1 MTRVQI
7 LLLVALAAPAWG
19 AEETA
24 AWDLGDEKL
33 RYDHKPGAPPE
44 GASDP
49 QVAAHQLV
57 GQADFGEG
65 RRPKLGVSRP
75 GDLVWHYALRVPR
88 LPEGK
93 HKRGRPITVEVDER
107 FPLASGAFKV
117 TGNHSVRAKGRRW
130 QIRSSLLITR
140 TKPASFKQGNLVI
153 TRRFDAKQGR
163 LQLASYQFEI
173 ESLVA
178 GGEGKTRRDVWTGR
192 IEPKRPVRVL
202 AKDFHL
208 QVQQAIERGS
218 EWLKRATTKRLNA
231 FKAATQPSHQRL
243 GQLALPLFA
252 LLRSGVSPRD
262 LRPHFAWCAQQP
274 LEATYSVSLWV
285 MALEALAVKRTAL
298 PPKARTRSVTRFDR
312 GQLGKQDKE
321 LMRRAVRWL
330 IATRKKGEGW
340 WSYYASPLG
349 EEAPAG
355 ALGPFGHDHK
365 TLAKQGDRSNSQ
377 FAVLALHSALASGI
391 DVPGEVWREVTR
403 EALESQAKK
412 GPSGGLSG
420 SLFGKDSPFSFDARD
435 LRGDPNQTMERV
447 ARRARTIEVDRGQVR
462 GWAYVSR
469 RRPQGGAYGSMTAA
483 GVSTLAICRE
493 GLERTRASQP
503 KLEED
508 LLRALRDGL
517 CWMREN
523 YDVAQN
529 PRRGATWYYYYAY
542 SLEKAMDTAGIERLG
557 AREWWRDV
565 AAELLARQDDRGS
578 WEENIESTAFSLL
591 VLNRATLPAKL
602 EISEAERVKS
612 GGNDPSL
619 WDRVVVEGV
628 GQLQLRDL
636 LAAMAETP
644 DAAAERL
651 ELAQKALAALDP
663 AARPRLVP
671 ELAAL
676 VDHRHKAT
684 RKWAREVVEEL
695 TGTLEPEGLER
706 FLARWEGVRLAGEAL
721 DYARLPLLRE
731 VVRDP
736 GSSRPLL
743 EHALLVVGR
752 LRAVETVEDL
762 TRALESKDIER
773 RQLVWP
779 HLVGLVDT
787 GYPDYEP
794 AASARVRQDQLAAWR
809 AWWTAAGPAQVQAER
824 VRRWVRDLGYP
835 GRVKAAEKA
844 LVGVGEPAL
853 RSLIDAL
860 RTPSSRASAHR
871 VLRAI
876 TGQKLAPDPQAWL
889 EWWEQQEERG
899 K

>member
-1 MTRVQI
+1 MPRASI
-7 LLLVALAAPAWG
+7 LLFVALALPAWG

-33 RYDHKPGAPPE
+33 RYDHKPGEPPE

-49 QVAAHQLV
+49 QVAEHQLL

-65 RRPKLGVSRP
+65 RRPKLGVSRA

-88 LPEGK
+88 LPGGK
-93 HKRGRPITVEVDER
+93 HKKGRPITIEVEER
-107 FPLASGAFKV
+107 FPLASGEFKV
-117 TGNHSVRAKGRRW
+117 TGNHSVRIKGRRW
-130 QIRSSLLITR
+130 QIRSSLLISR
-140 TKPASFKQGNLVI
+140 TKPTTFKQGNLVV
-153 TRRFDAKQGR
+153 TRRFDAKKGR

-173 ESLVA
+173 ESLIP
-178 GGEGKTRRDVWTGR
+178 GEEGKTRRDTWTGR

-218 EWLKRATTKRLNA
+218 EWLKRATTKRLNS

-243 GQLALPLFA
+243 GQLSLPLFA
-252 LLRSGVSPRD
+252 LLRSGVSPRE
-262 LRPHFAWCAQQP
+262 LVQHFEWCAQQP

-298 PPKARTRSVTRFDR
+298 PPRARTRSVTRFDR
-312 GQLGKQDKE
+312 GQLGKKHKE

-355 ALGPFGHDHK
+355 TLGPFGHDHK
-365 TLAKQGDRSNSQ
+365 TVAKNGDRSNSQ

-391 DVPGEVWREVTR
+391 DVPGEVWLEVTR
-403 EALESQAKK
+403 EALGSQAKK
-412 GPSGGLSG
+412 GPGGNLSG

-447 ARRARTIEVDRGQVR
+447 TQRARTIEVDRGKVR
-462 GWAYVSR
+462 GWSYGSK
-469 RRPQGGAYGSMTAA
+469 RRPNGGAYGSMTAA

-493 GLERTRASQP
+493 GLERTKSGKP
-503 KLEED
+503 KLEER
-508 LLRALRDGL
+508 LLRSLRDGL
-517 CWMREN
+517 CWMLEN
-523 YDVAQN
+523 YDVTQN

-542 SLEKAMDTAGIERLG
+542 SLEKAMDTAGVERLG
-557 AREWWRDV
+557 AREWWRDI

-578 WEENIESTAFSLL
+578 WGESIESTSFSLL

-602 EISEAERVKS
+602 EIGEAERVKS

-671 ELAAL
+671 ELQAL
-676 VDHRHKAT
+676 VEHRHKAT
-684 RKWAREVVEEL
+684 RKWAREVLEGL
-695 TGTLEPEGLER
+695 AGTLDPKGLER

-721 DYARLPLLRE
+721 DYDKLALLRE

-736 GSSRPLL
+736 KSPLPLL
-743 EHALLVVGR
+743 EHALLVIGR
-752 LRAVETVEDL
+752 LRAVEAVEDL
-762 TRALESKDIER
+762 TQALESKDFER
-773 RQLVWP
+773 RKLVWP

-794 AASARVRQDQLAAWR
+794 SASQRVRQEQLAAWR
-809 AWWTAAGPAQVQAER
+809 AWWKSASKQQVRAEQ

-835 GRVKAAEKA
+835 GRTKAAEKA
-844 LVGVGEPAL
+844 LVGVGKPAV
-853 RSLIDAL
+853 RPLIDAL
-860 RTPSSRASAHR
+860 RTPSSRESAHR

-876 TGQKLAPDPQAWL
+876 TGQKLAADVRPWL
-889 EWWEQQEERG
+889 EWWEKQEQG